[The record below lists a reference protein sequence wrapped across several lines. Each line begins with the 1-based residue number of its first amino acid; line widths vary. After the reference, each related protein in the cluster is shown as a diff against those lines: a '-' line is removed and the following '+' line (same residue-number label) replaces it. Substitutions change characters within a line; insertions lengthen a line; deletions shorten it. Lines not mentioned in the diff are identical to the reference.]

1 MPAICERLVWCFNS
15 YQISLRFTRVT
26 YKKKSFR
33 RYPVY
38 RRITTTPWRR
48 ATLATILGKY
58 NTDINAIT
66 TLRAILATKKSTKL
80 KYTSNKH
87 ISVKVRVIFSLVS
100 SLETCALLFLK
111 SLTERE
117 KAGVQDFT
125 ILSSLQQIY
134 RINIQLC
141 RPIHNLHNFCAKIL
155 SSQCLQYILYLEFLI
170 LENIQ

>member
-1 MPAICERLVWCFNS
+1 MPAICERLVWCLNS

-38 RRITTTPWRR
+38 WRTTTTPWRR
-48 ATLATILGKY
+48 ATFATILGKY

-66 TLRAILATKKSTKL
+66 TLRAILATKKSTKF

-87 ISVKVRVIFSLVS
+87 ISVFSLVS

-125 ILSSLQQIY
+125 ILSSLQQIN
-134 RINIQLC
+134 RINIQLR

-155 SSQCLQYILYLEFLI
+155 SSRCLQYILYLEFLV